1 MFDAITLKRNPSTSS
16 GLRPEFIEGRNT
28 AITNMAYKIKLDIF
42 EGPLDLLLY
51 LVKKDHLNIYDIPIT
66 QVTEQYLAYLELMRL
81 LDLNIAGEF
90 LVMAATLMQI
100 KSRML
105 LPANEAAKQE
115 VEESDPREE
124 LVQRLLEYQRFKEI
138 ASELRQ
144 RELKAKE
151 QFRRQGQGVASAGDA
166 SYSGEVYFEASIF
179 DLINAFTQALK
190 EGVPRELFYEVIK
203 DEFTVDQKIHDI
215 IHLLLNQEALILRQ
229 LFSQAKNK
237 LEIIATFLAVLEL
250 IRLKEITIRQ
260 KGLFGE
266 IEIIRNLNNII
277 SYERR

>member
-1 MFDAITLKRNPSTSS
+1 MS
-16 GLRPEFIEGRNT
+16 
-28 AITNMAYKIKLDIF
+28 YKIKLDIF

-51 LVKKDHLNIYDIPIT
+51 FVKKDHLNIYDIPIA
-66 QVTEQYLAYLELMRL
+66 QVTKQYLAYLELMRL

-105 LPANEAAKQE
+105 LPKDEAVKE
-115 VEESDPREE
+115 EDEESDPRQE

-144 RELKAKE
+144 KE
-151 QFRRQGQGVASAGDA
+151 QKQQEHFSRRPGTQTPSSANQSD
-166 SYSGEVYFEASIF
+166 EIYFEASIF

-190 EGVPRELFYEVIK
+190 EVPRELFYEVIK

-215 IHLLLNQEALILRQ
+215 LHLLIKQEVLILTQ

-250 IRLKEITIRQ
+250 IRLKEILVRQ

-266 IEIIRNLNNII
+266 IEIIRNTNNII
-277 SYERR
+277 AYEQK